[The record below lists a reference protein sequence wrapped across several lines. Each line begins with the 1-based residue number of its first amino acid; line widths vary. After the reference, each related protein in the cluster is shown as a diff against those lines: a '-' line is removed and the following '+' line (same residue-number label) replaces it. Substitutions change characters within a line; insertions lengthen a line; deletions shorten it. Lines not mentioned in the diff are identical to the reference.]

1 MKNGLGKCLCWRNIW
16 ISIFLL
22 FHKKP
27 VITFQPWPCGVS
39 LPDYQLIGHWNRT
52 FDWKIHFCAGYEGQ
66 NKSEVNLA
74 RLGKKYFWCEIFK
87 SLPNSKIE
95 KKNRAQEII
104 SKVTF
109 DLEWNANK
117 WGCDNFAILELILN
131 KYRLP
136 WISKSSIANVGLK
149 IDSKNIFSE
158 KEIFLGMRFKLNLL
172 KFLL

>member
-1 MKNGLGKCLCWRNIW
+1 MVKN
-16 ISIFLL
+16 
-22 FHKKP
+22 
-27 VITFQPWPCGVS
+27 
-39 LPDYQLIGHWNRT
+39 T
-52 FDWKIHFCAGYEGQ
+52 FDAKYSNHFRIQ
-66 NKSEVNLA
+66 
-74 RLGKKYFWCEIFK
+74 RL
-87 SLPNSKIE
+87 

-158 KEIFLGMRFKLNLL
+158 KELFLGMRFKLNLL